1 MKNYNS
7 LEKSHTVLF
16 QVYAVGCTVTRSF
29 PTGFR
34 LKWLLQ
40 GSRLTGSFQGWCCS
54 HLCYRL
60 VAAESFLG
68 ASSWGREQRASRSH
82 THALDL
88 ADHPCSCC
96 VVYINIYIYI
106 YILLL
111 WQVYI
116 CVCALKITYFLQWFQ
131 LYHDF
136 FTETTK
142 SCLQL
147 CITQSRGLKLLKV
160 KCALV

>member
-106 YILLL
+106 YITLMAS
-111 WQVYI
+111 VYL
-116 CVCALKITYFLQWFQ
+116 CVCFKNHLFLTVISIVPW
-131 LYHDF
+131 LLHWNHKVLL
-136 FTETTK
+136 TTLHNPIQRFEA
-142 SCLQL
+142 SE
-147 CITQSRGLKLLKV
+147 G
-160 KCALV
+160 